1 MKKEGCLVNKY
12 KRFFSYLGK
21 WKVPYFL
28 ILAATLLVTGTLS
41 FGNSYANKMMFNSVE
56 YGNRQL
62 FVKACIL
69 LCILLVVAVLMPY
82 LRLFHMQVVRKVVF
96 KIKVEMFEKLT
107 VTDMQYFEQH
117 HSGDTLKR
125 LGWDGA
131 SLKDAYFSNV
141 FRVSNLLFNGVVSVA
156 SMFYYDWK
164 LAIVSIV
171 FSIISVVISIGINTT
186 IGKISDHLEE
196 QIAKLYE
203 KLSDVLSGLPI
214 IKMYSGGKLAI
225 DGYVH
230 ENDQAAR
237 QLKKRARTMS
247 ALSGILFVTG
257 MLANFG
263 TIAVGVYL
271 VMKNEID
278 YGTVMAVV
286 TLQMAVSGSLQYIGM
301 AFAGLQAAL
310 ATAKRVFDFL
320 EHSECEELG
329 KEKVIDIH
337 PEEGIQVNHVTFAYA
352 DRPPVFQD
360 FSFNVG
366 QNEKLM
372 ILGESGC
379 GKSSILKLLLRFYDY
394 EAGEIRILGHDIRE
408 YSLYQLRKLITYVPQ
423 ENYLFEG
430 TIAENIAFGNPHA
443 TKEEVIAAAK
453 LAYADEFIKDF
464 PNQYETMM
472 TASGKNVSGG
482 QRQRI
487 ALARAF
493 IKNAP
498 IVFLDEPSSA
508 LDVDSEQK
516 INLAIKTLVQNR
528 IVIMVTHRTT
538 SFSEFDRVLKIS

>member
-1 MKKEGCLVNKY
+1 MNKY

-131 SLKDAYFSNV
+131 SLKDACFSNV

-156 SMFYYDWK
+156 SMFYYNWK

-286 TLQMAVSGSLQYIGM
+286 ALQMAVSGSLQYIGM

>member
-1 MKKEGCLVNKY
+1 MNKY

>member
-1 MKKEGCLVNKY
+1 MNKY

-443 TKEEVIAAAK
+443 TKEEVIAAAR

>member
-1 MKKEGCLVNKY
+1 M
-12 KRFFSYLGK
+12 
-21 WKVPYFL
+21 
-28 ILAATLLVTGTLS
+28 
-41 FGNSYANKMMFNSVE
+41 
-56 YGNRQL
+56 
-62 FVKACIL
+62 
-69 LCILLVVAVLMPY
+69 
-82 LRLFHMQVVRKVVF
+82 
-96 KIKVEMFEKLT
+96 
-107 VTDMQYFEQH
+107 
-117 HSGDTLKR
+117 
-125 LGWDGA
+125 
-131 SLKDAYFSNV
+131 
-141 FRVSNLLFNGVVSVA
+141 
-156 SMFYYDWK
+156 
-164 LAIVSIV
+164 
-171 FSIISVVISIGINTT
+171 
-186 IGKISDHLEE
+186 
-196 QIAKLYE
+196 
-203 KLSDVLSGLPI
+203 
-214 IKMYSGGKLAI
+214 
-225 DGYVH
+225 
-230 ENDQAAR
+230 
-237 QLKKRARTMS
+237 
-247 ALSGILFVTG
+247 
-257 MLANFG
+257 
-263 TIAVGVYL
+263 
-271 VMKNEID
+271 
-278 YGTVMAVV
+278 
-286 TLQMAVSGSLQYIGM
+286 
-301 AFAGLQAAL
+301 
-310 ATAKRVFDFL
+310 
-320 EHSECEELG
+320 
-329 KEKVIDIH
+329 
-337 PEEGIQVNHVTFAYA
+337 
-352 DRPPVFQD
+352 
-360 FSFNVG
+360 G

>member
-1 MKKEGCLVNKY
+1 MNKY

-286 TLQMAVSGSLQYIGM
+286 ALQMAVSGSLQYIGM

-443 TKEEVIAAAK
+443 TKEEVIAAAR